1 MPAQG
6 RMKPT
11 FRILMAKTNALF
23 LALALP
29 VWVSAQQPIPVDD
42 AVLERIDAMSTMSW
56 VKNDPFI
63 TDASVLNTHGFALT
77 DTPRYAP
84 DVVRQR
90 LADLDERTPFK
101 LTYNGPVQS
110 YIDLYSV
117 RKREQTARMLGL
129 AQLYFPVFEEALER
143 HGMPHELKYLAVV
156 ESALFPGARS
166 RAAAVGL
173 WQFMVGTGKMYGL
186 QVDSY
191 MDERCDV
198 YQSTEAACLYLKDL
212 YRIFGNW
219 ELALAAYNCGPGN
232 VNKAIRRSGGG
243 LDYWAVYDHLPRETR
258 GYVPAFIAVNYIFEH
273 AADYNIYPVIP
284 NYCSYEVD
292 TIHVCYPLQL
302 ETLAR
307 ITGGNAQEV
316 LDLNPVFKRGFVP
329 DLNEPV
335 ALYLP
340 RTLIPNFIE
349 REDFVSHS
357 FMPDL
362 SNPAPPTASNRQD
375 DTSVGGSA
383 KRTHVVRR
391 GESLGSI
398 AKKNKVSVSDLRAW
412 NRLRSDRLK
421 AGQKLVIRKVA
432 PASSAI
438 ETSKPADQ
446 ASTMDPKQVEYIY
459 HTVQPGD
466 TLWGI
471 AQHYPGTTVA
481 AIKLLNSD
489 MNLQKLPV
497 GKKLKVGVQ
506 KG

>member
-1 MPAQG
+1 M
-6 RMKPT
+6 
-11 FRILMAKTNALF
+11 
-23 LALALP
+23 
-29 VWVSAQQPIPVDD
+29 
-42 AVLERIDAMSTMSW
+42 
-56 VKNDPFI
+56 
-63 TDASVLNTHGFALT
+63 
-77 DTPRYAP
+77 
-84 DVVRQR
+84 
-90 LADLDERTPFK
+90 
-101 LTYNGPVQS
+101 
-110 YIDLYSV
+110 
-117 RKREQTARMLGL
+117 
-129 AQLYFPVFEEALER
+129 
-143 HGMPHELKYLAVV
+143 
-156 ESALFPGARS
+156 
-166 RAAAVGL
+166 GL

-375 DTSVGGSA
+375 DTSVG
-383 KRTHVVRR
+383 
-391 GESLGSI
+391 
-398 AKKNKVSVSDLRAW
+398 
-412 NRLRSDRLK
+412 
-421 AGQKLVIRKVA
+421 
-432 PASSAI
+432 
-438 ETSKPADQ
+438 
-446 ASTMDPKQVEYIY
+446 
-459 HTVQPGD
+459 
-466 TLWGI
+466 
-471 AQHYPGTTVA
+471 
-481 AIKLLNSD
+481 
-489 MNLQKLPV
+489 
-497 GKKLKVGVQ
+497 
-506 KG
+506 